1 MSIAGRTLVSGIDK
15 LHRHRMPDLPT
26 SEEEVNCYYRQRDS
40 ESVLALIHESFQVLR
55 QLIMVASVD
64 RPTV

>member
-15 LHRHRMPDLPT
+15 LHRHRMRDLPT
-26 SEEEVNCYYRQRDS
+26 SVEEVNCYYGQRDS
-40 ESVLALIHESFQVLR
+40 KSVLALIHESFQVLR
-55 QLIMVASVD
+55 QVIMVASVD

>member
-1 MSIAGRTLVSGIDK
+1 
-15 LHRHRMPDLPT
+15 MPDLPT

-55 QLIMVASVD
+55 QVIMVASVD